1 MIPNSGKKLSTY
13 LDDQTSVG
21 TIDNSD
27 NIVKF
32 LLRNL
37 NYLNRQQTKDSNF
50 LSSMIDYLKKN
61 NSLPF
66 PITEQMNL
74 FFKKNNKD
82 INLIF
87 KYFSFRYKFY
97 LASVN
102 KIDLDH
108 PPYLLIEPVS
118 TCNLRCGFCFQTDKT
133 FTKKPY
139 MGVMNFDLFEKVCD
153 EADNIGVGAIT
164 IGSRGEPSMHKE
176 IAKMIS
182 YLGTKKNIFEKK
194 IYYKCNI
201 FR

>member
-1 MIPNSGKKLSTY
+1 MIPNSDKKLSTY

-21 TIDNSD
+21 TIDNSH

-32 LLRNL
+32 LLKNL
-37 NYLNRQQTKDSNF
+37 DYLNIKQIKDSNF
-50 LSSMIDYLKKN
+50 LSSMIGYLNKN

-108 PPYLLIEPVS
+108 PPYLLVEPVS
-118 TCNLRCGFCFQTDKT
+118 TCNLRCGLPVFSQVEYD
-133 FTKKPY
+133 PLNP
-139 MGVMNFDLFEKVCD
+139 GN
-153 EADNIGVGAIT
+153 
-164 IGSRGEPSMHKE
+164 SPSMVVWVLDVK
-176 IAKMIS
+176 S
-182 YLGTKKNIFEKK
+182 GWRPRL
-194 IYYKCNI
+194 C
-201 FR
+201 